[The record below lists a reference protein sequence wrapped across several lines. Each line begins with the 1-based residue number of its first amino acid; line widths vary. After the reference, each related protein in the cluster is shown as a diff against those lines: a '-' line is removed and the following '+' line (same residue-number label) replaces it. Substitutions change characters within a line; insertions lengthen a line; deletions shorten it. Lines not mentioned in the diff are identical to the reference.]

1 MGPFEKAALI
11 LGVILSAAS
20 VIALIRKPIK
30 TLVKKVKDVVE
41 GIRGHLRSDMV
52 SIYYHNVDAGTIR
65 QYELQNFLMIYD
77 AYKAL
82 GGNSFI
88 DEIHETVMTW
98 KVVT

>member
-20 VIALIRKPIK
+20 VFALIRKP
-30 TLVKKVKDVVE
+30 VKKLVDKVEAVVE
-41 GIRGHLRSDMV
+41 GIRCHLRSDML
-52 SIYYHNVDAGTIR
+52 SIYYHNVEAGTIR
-65 QYELQNFLMIYD
+65 QYELQNFLMLYA

-88 DEIHETVMTW
+88 DEIHEIVMTW